1 MIETFEEIVDSLD
14 AFYEKSKD
22 PEIKGVGDVLLHHM
36 ILFNLFLAF
45 LLQISNN
52 FFKFFQSCTILFSSL
67 LSKVDRMNE
76 RLRKYLENI
85 ETERSFFLNYAGNYL
100 HVADQRSK
108 LSRSTWEKRL
118 QKLTIEE
125 QKRNFLQKIAL
136 LAEIDVVFKKSDNIL
151 CAFEVLTVD
160 NLNKHQSDSV
170 NLFKTTVR
178 VLVNF
183 YGTEQVDE
191 FQEKEPMVHGIID
204 KEEVMKDLPDFLLG
218 FKDAFH
224 CHNKKTNQAVAGLK
238 EKLTKKK
245 KTADKIKKMVEPFID
260 KNSFTIP
267 IWYCIMVSKHEA
279 TVLYPN
285 MMSLLELYLIIPS
298 SMAEVERGF
307 SVMKLRCT
315 RLIASILP
323 STLDILMR
331 IGLCRDS
338 P

>member
-1 MIETFEEIVDSLD
+1 
-14 AFYEKSKD
+14 
-22 PEIKGVGDVLLHHM
+22 
-36 ILFNLFLAF
+36 
-45 LLQISNN
+45 
-52 FFKFFQSCTILFSSL
+52 
-67 LSKVDRMNE
+67 MNE

-125 QKRNFLQKIAL
+125 QKRNFLQKIARPFPEDFF
-136 LAEIDVVFKKSDNIL
+136 AEIDVAFKKSDNIL

-160 NLNKHQSDSV
+160 NLNKHQSHLV

-218 FKDAFH
+218 FKDAFQ
-224 CHNKKTNQAVAGLK
+224 CHNKKTN
-238 EKLTKKK
+238 
-245 KTADKIKKMVEPFID
+245 
-260 KNSFTIP
+260 
-267 IWYCIMVSKHEA
+267 
-279 TVLYPN
+279 
-285 MMSLLELYLIIPS
+285 
-298 SMAEVERGF
+298 
-307 SVMKLRCT
+307 
-315 RLIASILP
+315 
-323 STLDILMR
+323 
-331 IGLCRDS
+331 
-338 P
+338 